1 MKYSDLL
8 SSAFSGIRTNT
19 KRTGLTMLGIIIGV
33 AAVVL
38 MISIG
43 RSFQGY
49 ILSQIES
56 FGTNTMD
63 IMPTGFEKFGGNLE
77 SLTYEDF
84 ERVKRLST
92 VERVAPVII
101 VGKTVRYG
109 REERSPMILGSTE
122 EIFGNYGLK
131 LDQGRFLDAADEEGA
146 RHSAVVG
153 YQTALDLFGNRNP
166 LGQRIDIG
174 EESFTIVGTLQSVG
188 SLLLSDMDKPVF
200 IPFSAARSITGQDYL
215 SYMTLKTLGDVEIA
229 KRDITDLLRDR
240 HRIKNPEND
249 PDQDDFIA
257 RSAEQVTSIISSVTL
272 GLTVFLALIAAIS
285 LLVGG
290 IGIMNIMLVTVTE
303 RTREI
308 GLRKALGARS
318 RDILLQ
324 FLGESVALTCTGG
337 LIGIVIG
344 MGTGWMLSQIANRIL
359 GEFHFVLSFSA
370 IALAVVM
377 AVGTG
382 VIFGVYPARKAARLD
397 PIEALRY
404 E

>member
-1 MKYSDLL
+1 MNYSDLL
-8 SSAFSGIRTNT
+8 SAAFTGIRSNP

-33 AAVVL
+33 ASVVL

-49 ILSQIES
+49 ILDQIDS

-63 IMPTGFEKFGGNLE
+63 IIPTGFEKFGGNLE
-77 SLTYEDF
+77 SLTIEDYE
-84 ERVKRLST
+84 RIKRLST
-92 VERVAPVII
+92 VENVVPVII
-101 VGKTVRYG
+101 VGKPVSYA
-109 REERSPMILGSTE
+109 REDRTPMVFGATE
-122 EIFGNYGLK
+122 DIFGNYGLTV
-131 LDQGRFLDAADEEGA
+131 DQGRLLDASDEEGA
-146 RHSAVVG
+146 RHSAVVA

-166 LGQRIDIG
+166 IGERIDIG
-174 EESFTIVGTLQSVG
+174 QESFTVVGTLNSLG

-200 IPFSAARSITGQDYL
+200 IPFSAARSVTGQDHLTYI
-215 SYMTLKTLGDVEIA
+215 TLKTVGDAEIA
-229 KRDITDLLRDR
+229 KRDITALLRDR
-240 HRIKNPEND
+240 HRIDKPEND
-249 PDQDDFIA
+249 PDKDDFIA
-257 RSAEQVTSIISSVTL
+257 RSAEQVTAIISSVTM
-272 GLTVFLALIAAIS
+272 GLTVFLALIAGIS

-308 GLRKALGARS
+308 GLRKAIGARP

-324 FLGESVALTCTGG
+324 FLAESVALTCTGG
-337 LIGIVIG
+337 LIGILIG
-344 MGTGWMLSQIANRIL
+344 TGMGWMLSQVANRIL
-359 GEFHFVLSFSA
+359 GEFHFVLSLSA
-370 IALAVVM
+370 IVLAVIM

-382 VIFGVYPARKAARLD
+382 LVFGVYPARKAARLD

>member
-1 MKYSDLL
+1 
-8 SSAFSGIRTNT
+8 
-19 KRTGLTMLGIIIGV
+19 MLGIIIGV

-63 IMPTGFEKFGGNLE
+63 IIPTGFEKFGGNLH

-92 VERVAPVII
+92 VERAAPVII
-101 VGKTVRYG
+101 VAKTVHFG

-122 EIFGNYGLK
+122 TIFGNYGLNIDRGRL
-131 LDQGRFLDAADEEGA
+131 LDTADEEGA
-146 RHSAVVG
+146 RHNAVIA

-174 EESFTIVGTLQSVG
+174 EETFTVVGTLQSVG

-200 IPFSAARSITGQDYL
+200 IPFSAARSITNQHHL
-215 SYMTLKTLGDVEIA
+215 SFMTLKTVGDAEVA
-229 KRDITDLLRDR
+229 KRDITELLRTR

-249 PDQDDFIA
+249 PDKDDFIA
-257 RSAEQVTSIISSVTL
+257 RSAEQVTAIISSVTL
-272 GLTVFLALIAAIS
+272 GLTVFLALIAGIS

-308 GLRKALGARS
+308 GLRKAIGARP

-324 FLGESVALTCTGG
+324 FLAESVVLTCTGG

-344 MGTGWMLSQIANRIL
+344 TGTGWFLSQIANRIL

-382 VIFGVYPARKAARLD
+382 VVFGVYPARKAAMLD